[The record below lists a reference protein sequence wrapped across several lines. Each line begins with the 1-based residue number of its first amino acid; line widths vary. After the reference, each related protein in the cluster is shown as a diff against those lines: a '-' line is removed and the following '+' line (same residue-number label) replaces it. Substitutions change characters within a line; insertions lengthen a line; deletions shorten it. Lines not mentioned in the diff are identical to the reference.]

1 METQNITLSIPKD
14 ILLKV
19 KMIAAK
25 QNSSISGLLT
35 RALTEIITQ
44 EEGYQAARRRH
55 LAILEEKFNLET
67 HGAVSWARGDLH
79 ER

>member
-1 METQNITLSIPKD
+1 MNTQNITLAIPKD

-19 KMIAAK
+19 KVIAAK
-25 QNSSISGLLT
+25 QGTSISGFLT
-35 RALTEIITQ
+35 RILEETVAR

-55 LAILEEKFNLET
+55 LALLEDRLTLGTE
-67 HGAVSWARGDLH
+67 GAVFWTRADMH